1 MSDRVEE
8 DGSRAPPHKKE
19 AKMSIL
25 TIAREIA
32 SLGDEIAQELSSRAG
47 YRVIDKAVIEERLGQ
62 YGIGPEKREKF
73 DEKKPSFWASLS
85 QSRED
90 FLHYLKTIV
99 YSEAVQGNCVLVG
112 RGAFA
117 LLGSVPGVV
126 SLRFMS
132 PKHVRVARVREFYK
146 CDERHAE
153 QIINQSD
160 HDRDGF
166 HRYFFGV
173 SWNDPDNFLAVINSG
188 AMTASVGADVVTG
201 LVKNVS
207 ALFDKSETD
216 RRLAAL
222 NLSQAV
228 ITAILYKRKAPI
240 QFLEADVEG
249 GLVTLHGVA
258 ASKTAIDLA
267 VAAARDVIGVSEVV
281 SEIQVVQE
289 YASMP

>member
-1 MSDRVEE
+1 
-8 DGSRAPPHKKE
+8 
-19 AKMSIL
+19 MSIIA
-25 TIAREIA
+25 IAREIA
-32 SLGDEIAQELSSRAG
+32 SLGDEIAQELSGRAG
-47 YRVIDKAVIEERLGQ
+47 YRVIDKAVIEERLGS

-85 QSRED
+85 QTRED
-90 FLHYLKTIV
+90 YLHYLKTIV
-99 YSEAVQGNCVLVG
+99 YSEAAQGNCVLVG

-117 LLGSVPGVV
+117 LLSSVPGVV
-126 SLRFMS
+126 SLRLAS
-132 PKHVRVARVREFYK
+132 PKHVRVQRVRDFYK

-160 HDRDGF
+160 HDRDGY

-173 SWNDPDNFLAVINSG
+173 NWNDPANFLAVVNTGS
-188 AMTASVGADVVTG
+188 MTAAIGADVVTG
-201 LVKNVS
+201 LVKNV
-207 ALFDKSETD
+207 APLANKAETD

-228 ITAILYKRKAPI
+228 ITSILYQRKAPI
-240 QFLEADVEG
+240 QFLEADVQG
-249 GLVTLHGVA
+249 GVVTLHGVA
-258 ASKTAIDLA
+258 ASKAAIDMG
-267 VAAARDVIGVSEVV
+267 VAAAREVIGVSEVV